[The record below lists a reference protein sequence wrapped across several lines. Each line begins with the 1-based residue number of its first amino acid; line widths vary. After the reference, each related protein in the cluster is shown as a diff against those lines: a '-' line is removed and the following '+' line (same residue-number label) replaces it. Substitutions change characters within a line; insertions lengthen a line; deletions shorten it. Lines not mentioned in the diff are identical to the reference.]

1 MTKKPYFRLSIIS
14 CLLISCYVKAETQS
28 IKDTKEAISS
38 EVDTQSTEDSEL
50 ETISVTAEKVR
61 DRKDNEVTGLGKI
74 IKTSE
79 SISREQVLNIRDLT
93 RYDPGISVVEQGRG
107 ASSGYSIR
115 GMDRN
120 RVALLVDGLP
130 QTQSYVVQS
139 PLVARSG
146 YSGTGAINEIEYE
159 NVKAVEISKGGSS
172 SEYGNG
178 ALAGSVTFQSKSAA
192 DILEGDKSWGI
203 QTKNAYSSK
212 NKGFT
217 HSLAVAGK
225 QGGFEG
231 DRKSVV

>member
-1 MTKKPYFRLSIIS
+1 MKWHSKYRRFRIRNYLSH
-14 CLLISCYVKAETQS
+14 CRKL
-28 IKDTKEAISS
+28 
-38 EVDTQSTEDSEL
+38 
-50 ETISVTAEKVR
+50 R

-107 ASSGYSIR
+107 VSSGYSIR

-120 RVALLVDGLP
+120 RVALLVDGLH

-159 NVKAVEISKGGSS
+159 NVKAVEISKG
-172 SEYGNG
+172 
-178 ALAGSVTFQSKSAA
+178 
-192 DILEGDKSWGI
+192 
-203 QTKNAYSSK
+203 
-212 NKGFT
+212 
-217 HSLAVAGK
+217 AVLLSMVMGH
-225 QGGFEG
+225 
-231 DRKSVV
+231 

>member
-1 MTKKPYFRLSIIS
+1 M
-14 CLLISCYVKAETQS
+14 
-28 IKDTKEAISS
+28 
-38 EVDTQSTEDSEL
+38 
-50 ETISVTAEKVR
+50 
-61 DRKDNEVTGLGKI
+61 
-74 IKTSE
+74 
-79 SISREQVLNIRDLT
+79 QVLDILF
-93 RYDPGISVVEQGRG
+93 VVWT
-107 ASSGYSIR
+107 
-115 GMDRN
+115 RN

-225 QGGFEG
+225 QGGFG
-231 DRKSVV
+231 RASHLHSTKFN

>member
-1 MTKKPYFRLSIIS
+1 
-14 CLLISCYVKAETQS
+14 
-28 IKDTKEAISS
+28 
-38 EVDTQSTEDSEL
+38 
-50 ETISVTAEKVR
+50 
-61 DRKDNEVTGLGKI
+61 
-74 IKTSE
+74 
-79 SISREQVLNIRDLT
+79 
-93 RYDPGISVVEQGRG
+93 
-107 ASSGYSIR
+107 
-115 GMDRN
+115 
-120 RVALLVDGLP
+120 
-130 QTQSYVVQS
+130 
-139 PLVARSG
+139 
-146 YSGTGAINEIEYE
+146 NEIEYE

-231 DRKSVV
+231 LAIYTQRNSIETQVHKDALKGVQSYERFIATTDTSYGYFVIQDECTNGYENCKNSAKPPAKLSSQKETVSV

>member
-1 MTKKPYFRLSIIS
+1 MTKKSYFCLSMLS
-14 CLLISCYVKAETQS
+14 CILISHYAKAETKS
-28 IKDTKEAISS
+28 TKDT
-38 EVDTQSTEDSEL
+38 EL

-79 SISREQVLNIRDLT
+79 SISREQVLNIRELT

-203 QTKNAYSSK
+203 QTKNAYSLV
-212 NKGFT
+212 
-217 HSLAVAGK
+217 SLLL
-225 QGGFEG
+225 
-231 DRKSVV
+231 